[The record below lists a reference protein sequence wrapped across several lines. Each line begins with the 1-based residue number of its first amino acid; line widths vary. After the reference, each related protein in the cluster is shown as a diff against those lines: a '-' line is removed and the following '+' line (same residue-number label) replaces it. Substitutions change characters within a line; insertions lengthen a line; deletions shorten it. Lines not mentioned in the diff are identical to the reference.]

1 MAENQDF
8 VSLAALAE
16 PIRRRLYDHVVSR
29 RAAVSKDDAARA
41 IGIGRTLAAYH
52 LDRLIDAGLLVGSYA
67 RVTGRTGPGAGR
79 TAKLYEPS
87 GREFEA
93 NAPQRDYRHAAE
105 MLAAAIER
113 DGSGTALSVAHEA
126 AYDAGVSDGRAVPNT
141 ESLEAILDARGYQPY
156 TDEQGTMRLANCP
169 FRRLAEA
176 HRDLVCGMNLAWV
189 RGVLDAT
196 TRGQLH
202 VALDPRQGCCCVA
215 VSKGATPGSGT

>member
-1 MAENQDF
+1 
-8 VSLAALAE
+8 
-16 PIRRRLYDHVVSR
+16 
-29 RAAVSKDDAARA
+29 
-41 IGIGRTLAAYH
+41 
-52 LDRLIDAGLLVGSYA
+52 GLLVGSYA

-196 TRGQLH
+196 TRGHLD
-202 VALDPRQGCCCVA
+202 VAFDPGPGCCCVT
-215 VSKGATPGSGT
+215 VSEVVAPGRGT